1 MERYSFIPF
10 EQVDL
15 ADGFW
20 RDRYE
25 INRSVSMENVKKR
38 FEETGRMDALRFN
51 FLKTGKRPHIFY
63 DSDVAKWMEAV
74 AYLYSKDRDSMRDDI
89 ALCEELIDCMERA
102 QRPDGYLNSAH
113 QQLTP

>member
-1 MERYSFIPF
+1 MTETKEGTIVKMERYSFIPF

-38 FEETGRMDALRFN
+38 FE
-51 FLKTGKRPHIFY
+51 
-63 DSDVAKWMEAV
+63 
-74 AYLYSKDRDSMRDDI
+74 
-89 ALCEELIDCMERA
+89 
-102 QRPDGYLNSAH
+102 
-113 QQLTP
+113 